1 MIARTDIFNI
11 NFYKKERFHG
21 SYKGMHYRIE
31 KYAPEEGDTVLR
43 VTVWPGPYNF
53 DTTPDEQKTSA
64 SYPFTDDGLTEVCDY
79 LNKFHTEH
87 FCDSNTLSNN
97 AYFLK
102 APQIDFIFPA
112 TNRTSIKNQFGAHL
126 CYKITLSQSELNIL
140 YSFNT

>member
-1 MIARTDIFNI
+1 MQEQTFLILTSI
-11 NFYKKERFHG
+11 KKNVFT
-21 SYKGMHYRIE
+21 E

-87 FCDSNTLSNN
+87 FCD
-97 AYFLK
+97 
-102 APQIDFIFPA
+102 
-112 TNRTSIKNQFGAHL
+112 
-126 CYKITLSQSELNIL
+126 
-140 YSFNT
+140 

>member
-21 SYKGMHYRIE
+21 SYKGMYYRIE
-31 KYAPEEGDTVLR
+31 KYEPKEGDTVLR

-79 LNKFHTEH
+79 LNRFHTEH
-87 FCDSNTLSNN
+87 FCD
-97 AYFLK
+97 
-102 APQIDFIFPA
+102 
-112 TNRTSIKNQFGAHL
+112 
-126 CYKITLSQSELNIL
+126 
-140 YSFNT
+140 

>member
-31 KYAPEEGDTVLR
+31 KYAPD
-43 VTVWPGPYNF
+43 NF
-53 DTTPDEQKTSA
+53 DTTPDERKTSA

-87 FCDSNTLSNN
+87 FCN
-97 AYFLK
+97 
-102 APQIDFIFPA
+102 
-112 TNRTSIKNQFGAHL
+112 
-126 CYKITLSQSELNIL
+126 
-140 YSFNT
+140 